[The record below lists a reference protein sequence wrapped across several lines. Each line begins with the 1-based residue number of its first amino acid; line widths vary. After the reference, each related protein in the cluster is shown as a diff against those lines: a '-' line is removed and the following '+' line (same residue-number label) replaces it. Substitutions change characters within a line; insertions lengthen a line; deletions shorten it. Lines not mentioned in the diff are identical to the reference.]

1 MAWIGSRYHAGMKL
15 LLVSNST
22 LHGQGYLDHCA
33 AAMQAFLGPAVRRV
47 LFVPYALADRD
58 AYHAKARQRF
68 EALGVQLESIHQASD
83 PRTAAAAAEAFFVGG
98 GNTFRLLAE
107 LRRQGLL
114 PVMRDVVRAGTPYM
128 GSSAGSNVACAT
140 IMTTNDMPIVDPGGF
155 DALGLVPFQINP
167 HYLDPTP
174 GSTHMGETREER
186 LRQYHELNARPVVGL
201 REGAWLRVQSGQV
214 HLEGSSGARLF
225 FAGKTPVETLPPAR
239 LELPLG

>member
-1 MAWIGSRYHAGMKL
+1 MKL

-33 AAMQAFLGPAVRRV
+33 GAMQSFLGPAVRQV

-58 AYHAKARQRF
+58 AYHAKARARF
-68 EALGVQLESIHQASD
+68 EAMGLRLDSVHQAPD
-83 PRTAAAAAEAFFVGG
+83 PRVAVAEAQAFFVGG

-107 LRRQGLL
+107 LRRQGLIPAL
-114 PVMRDVVRAGTPYM
+114 QAAVAAGTPYM

-167 HYLDPTP
+167 HYLDPAP
-174 GSTHMGETREER
+174 DSTHMGETREER
-186 LRQYHELNARPVVGL
+186 LRQYHEMNARPVVGL
-201 REGAWLRVQSGQV
+201 REGAWLVVEDGTVR
-214 HLEGSSGARLF
+214 LEGSTGARVF
-225 FAGKTPVETLPPAR
+225 SRGKAPFEALPPTR
-239 LELPLG
+239 LALPLE

>member
-1 MAWIGSRYHAGMKL
+1 MKL
-15 LLVSNST
+15 FLVSNST
-22 LHGQGYLDHCA
+22 LHGQGYLEHCA
-33 AAMQAFLGPAVRRV
+33 AAMQAFLGPKVRRV
-47 LFVPYALADRD
+47 LFVPYALLDRD
-58 AYHAKARQRF
+58 GYHAKAKARF
-68 EALGVQLESIHQASD
+68 EAMGLQLDSVHHAAD
-83 PRTAAAAAEAFFVGG
+83 PRAAAAEAQAFFVGG

-107 LRRQGLL
+107 LRRQGLI
-114 PVMRDVVRAGTPYM
+114 PAIRAAVAAGTPYM

-186 LRQYHELNARPVVGL
+186 LRQYHEENARAVVGL
-201 REGAWLRVQSGQV
+201 REGAWLRVEAGEV
-214 HLEGSSGARLF
+214 RLEGATGARLF
-225 FAGKTPVETLPPAR
+225 FAGKTPLEMLPPSR

>member
-1 MAWIGSRYHAGMKL
+1 MKL

-33 AAMQAFLGPAVRRV
+33 AAMRAFLGPEVRRV

-58 AYHAKARQRF
+58 AYHAKAKTRF
-68 EALGVQLESIHQASD
+68 EALGLQLDSVHQASD
-83 PRTAAAAAEAFFVGG
+83 PRAAAAEAQAFFVGG

-114 PVMRDVVRAGTPYM
+114 SAIRDAVGAGTPYM

-155 DALGLVPFQINP
+155 DALGLVPFQLNP
-167 HYLDPTP
+167 HYLDPVP

-186 LRQYHELNARPVVGL
+186 LRQYHEVNCRPVVGL
-201 REGAWLRVQSGQV
+201 REGAWLRIEGGAV

-225 FAGKTPVETLPPAR
+225 FPEKTPLEAMPPSR